1 MVPVSRSREGPEN
14 MVRIALQLDDGSRLQ
29 DTFCSGQ
36 TLWELLNHF
45 AQTRECLEQLSEA
58 SPVCVY
64 MRDEVTGRASL
75 QSTTLKSLGLTG
87 GSAIIRFA
95 MKRRN
100 QEPGVSRTKT
110 PGSPAPSLSA
120 DQATGGPLLPLNS
133 VGLSQGDVSHQDE
146 VGTSG
151 ASRVDAPAKQISK
164 EPAPAPFVPFSGGGQ
179 RLGGSSGSARSL
191 TSPSAKP
198 PKSFSSP
205 GGPSKP
211 KKSRPGQEPGSEP
224 EPVRSPRP
232 RPAGRRA
239 RGRLSQEAVVRVL
252 FGLKSVAPRARFR
265 CSVWWVWTNSCPW
278 DRVTAGRAHLPGGF
292 SVRVRASDA
301 PALRASEPSS
311 RTLCLGPGPWLVP
324 PRRRLWRW

>member
-1 MVPVSRSREGPEN
+1 
-14 MVRIALQLDDGSRLQ
+14 
-29 DTFCSGQ
+29 
-36 TLWELLNHF
+36 
-45 AQTRECLEQLSEA
+45 
-58 SPVCVY
+58 
-64 MRDEVTGRASL
+64 
-75 QSTTLKSLGLTG
+75 
-87 GSAIIRFA
+87 
-95 MKRRN
+95 MKRRD

-232 RPAGRRA
+232 WPAGRRA
-239 RGRLSQEAVVRVL
+239 RGRLSWEAVVRVL
-252 FGLKSVAPRARFR
+252 FGLKSVAPRPRFR

-278 DRVTAGRAHLPGGF
+278 DRVTAGGAHLPGGL
-292 SVRVRASDA
+292 SGRVRASDA

-311 RTLCLGPGPWLVP
+311 RALCLGPGPWPVP
-324 PRRRLWRW
+324 PRGQLWRWQSPRSAAASRCAGRASSSGAFAW